1 MFGRQITP
9 LLRKLCGASPIAS
22 SSCRGLPTASSSS
35 LCHTRN
41 MICYSQ
47 NGFEH
52 SKTRSGG
59 FLWMLLH
66 GQAALLF
73 GGSCSLVFAEEVSNG
88 KASETNAGES
98 ANVGLQR
105 LEDGSIISNEHTS
118 KWRIFTDNGR
128 EFFLQG
134 RMIEAEKL
142 FSSALEEAK
151 KGFGERDP
159 HVASACNNLAELYRV
174 QKSYDKAEPL
184 YIDSISILEEAFGPD
199 DVRVG
204 AALHNLGQ
212 FYIVQR
218 KFEEARVC
226 YERSL
231 KIKGRVLGHGHA
243 DYAETMFHLGT
254 VLYLQGNAKDAE
266 ALIKDSI
273 RILEEGG
280 QGESFSCIRKL
291 RYLAKI
297 FCQKNQLGEAENIQ
311 RKILHIMELTKGWDS
326 LDTVNAAESL
336 SMTLQSLGKVRD
348 ARELLERCLD
358 VRKTLLPQDHIQI
371 GANLLGLANLALLNF
386 KNNKFATSEANLELD
401 RAKDLLTNSVRI
413 AQLILDGSKAK
424 RNTQNY
430 GQQYGKNEHPALIIL
445 LQSLKALA
453 QVEVAKQEEQKT
465 GEALPFLEAEKPLR
479 HCIRAFK
486 QYGAVA
492 STSTPIAVKEEYAS
506 CLKNLLSLI
515 IDTPSDTE
523 HSRKAEVQKLKDEI
537 MCIEEEIS
545 LHNNKHKL

>member
-35 LCHTRN
+35 LCHTP
-41 MICYSQ
+41 
-47 NGFEH
+47 
-52 SKTRSGG
+52 
-59 FLWMLLH
+59 
-66 GQAALLF
+66 LLF

-159 HVASACNNLAELYRV
+159 HVASACNNL
-174 QKSYDKAEPL
+174 
-184 YIDSISILEEAFGPD
+184 
-199 DVRVG
+199 
-204 AALHNLGQ
+204 
-212 FYIVQR
+212 
-218 KFEEARVC
+218 
-226 YERSL
+226 
-231 KIKGRVLGHGHA
+231 IKGRVLGHGHA

-291 RYLAKI
+291 RYLA
-297 FCQKNQLGEAENIQ
+297 
-311 RKILHIMELTKGWDS
+311 KGWDS